1 MDEKVIKKKMKKR
14 IKKHPFLKQYVEIG
28 IKEYNLTED
37 EAIDIMIETYF
48 NIRGIKWVKDFLII
62 MMGLK
67 GI

>member
-48 NIRGIKWVKDFLII
+48 NIRGIK
-62 MMGLK
+62 
-67 GI
+67 